1 MSRTRQRRRPGRA
14 RDHRSSVAGRRSSGR
29 AHAAGPVAILALV
42 ESSAREVVLV
52 HDDTRLPRELLW
64 LYLVAPWVAAPM
76 LDTQLLTRPFGEAL
90 RVIASMYVPF
100 LGTPAAVH
108 AAYAWLMPSLLRRA
122 RTRSARY
129 AVHAVVCTLTAV
141 GASIVLHPAHAVLC
155 INEIPLVPFVLKSV
169 AFTWTFMFPTLVV
182 QGLRTRAANIE
193 RLAHAER
200 QAALEAQLQAIQAR
214 TNPHFFF
221 NSINTVASLI
231 PEDPRLAEETLLRV
245 ADILRYAL
253 ASSKTRFVT
262 LEREL
267 AVVRDYL
274 EVQRA
279 RFGDRLEFTIDI
291 DPAALSLEVP
301 PLVLQPLV
309 ENAILHGVAQS
320 PRGGR
325 VYVRATCEPG
335 RLRLVVED
343 DGPGTSQHHGTGTSM
358 ADLERRLSLI
368 YGEAGELVA
377 GPQPS
382 GGWRTALGLPQP
394 AAA

>member
-1 MSRTRQRRRPGRA
+1 MSRTRQRRAGRD
-14 RDHRSSVAGRRSSGR
+14 RRSSVAGRRSS
-29 AHAAGPVAILALV
+29 AHAHATGPVAILGRV
-42 ESSAREVVLV
+42 EPSAREVVLV

-76 LDTQLLTRPFGEAL
+76 LDTQLLTRPLGDAL

-100 LGTPAAVH
+100 LGIPAALH
-108 AAYAWLMPSLLRRA
+108 AVYAWLMPSLIRRA
-122 RTRSARY
+122 RARTSRY
-129 AVHAVVCTLTAV
+129 AIHAAVCTLTAV
-141 GASIVLHPAHAVLC
+141 GAAIVLHPAHEVLC
-155 INEIPLVPFVLKSV
+155 INEIPLAPFALTGV

-231 PEDPRLAEETLLRV
+231 PDDPRLAEETLLRV

-253 ASSKTRFVT
+253 ESSKTRFVT

-267 AVVRDYL
+267 SVVRDYL

-279 RFGDRLEFTIDI
+279 RFGDRLEFSLDI

-325 VYVRATCEPG
+325 VHVRATCEPG

-343 DGPGTSQHHGTGTSM
+343 NGPGASQHHGTGTSM

-368 YGEAGELVA
+368 YGEAGELVS

>member
-1 MSRTRQRRRPGRA
+1 MSRTRQRRKQGCV
-14 RDHRSSVAGRRSSGR
+14 RDRRSSVAGRRSSGR
-29 AHAAGPVAILALV
+29 AHAALPVAILALV
-42 ESSAREVVLV
+42 EPSAREVVLV
-52 HDDTRLPRELLW
+52 HDDTRLPREMVW

-76 LDTQLLTRPFGEAL
+76 LDTQLLTRPFGEAM

-129 AVHAVVCTLTAV
+129 TVHAVVCTLTAV
-141 GASIVLHPAHAVLC
+141 AASIVLHPAHAMLC
-155 INEIPLVPFVLKSV
+155 INEMPLAPFVLKSV

-231 PEDPRLAEETLLRV
+231 PDDPRLAEETLLRV

-253 ASSKTRFVT
+253 ESSKTRFVT

-267 AVVRDYL
+267 SVVRDYL

-279 RFGDRLEFTIDI
+279 RFGDRLEFSLDI

-325 VYVRATCEPG
+325 VHVRATCEPG
-335 RLRLVVED
+335 L
-343 DGPGTSQHHGTGTSM
+343 TSLWDIH
-358 ADLERRLSLI
+358 
-368 YGEAGELVA
+368 
-377 GPQPS
+377 
-382 GGWRTALGLPQP
+382 P
-394 AAA
+394 AIPDNLAC